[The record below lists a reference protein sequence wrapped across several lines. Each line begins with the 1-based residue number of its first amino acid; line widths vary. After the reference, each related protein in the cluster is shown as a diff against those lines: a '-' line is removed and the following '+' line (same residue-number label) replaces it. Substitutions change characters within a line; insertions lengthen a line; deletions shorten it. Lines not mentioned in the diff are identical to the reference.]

1 MSSYFIVITDAI
13 DFHAPVKLG
22 HIIHLTGRVTFT
34 SKKSMEIE
42 VVVDAKDYLAG
53 MVLFFILKNKQ
64 YLPEIKPFKII
75 LKSKFFAHPGLAL
88 NNPAQPF
95 LSTIKRVKIYQYM
108 YM

>member
-1 MSSYFIVITDAI
+1 MSSYFIVIADAI

-53 MVLFFILKNKQ
+53 MVSLFILKNKQ
-64 YLPEIKPFKII
+64 YLPLSIKPFKINI
-75 LKSKFFAHPGLAL
+75 QIFCLSWVSFEQP
-88 NNPAQPF
+88 NPASF
-95 LSTIKRVKIYQYM
+95 EHHKES
-108 YM
+108 

>member
-53 MVLFFILKNKQ
+53 MVLLFILKNKQ
-64 YLPEIKPFKII
+64 YLPLSRKPFKIKI
-75 LKSKFFAHPGLAL
+75 QIFCSSWVSFEQPS
-88 NNPAQPF
+88 PAIF
-95 LSTIKRVKIYQYM
+95 EHHKES
-108 YM
+108 

>member
-1 MSSYFIVITDAI
+1 MSSYFIVIADAI

-53 MVLFFILKNKQ
+53 MVSLFILKNKQ
-64 YLPEIKPFKII
+64 YLPLSIKPFKINI
-75 LKSKFFAHPGLAL
+75 QIFCSSWVSFEQPS
-88 NNPAQPF
+88 PAIF
-95 LSTIKRVKIYQYM
+95 EHHKES
-108 YM
+108 